1 MSNQASLVQ
10 ADSPRFLQSTRIS
23 GTPTEII
30 LKRKMQSQVLS
41 RCLYVHS
48 PAPGKL
54 LVITWPYESVISSV
68 AFRQVIKGTVVGLRG
83 RPGTITVAIKIQKIN
98 AAESDKSE
106 VWWKNLRQWS
116 SWNHTLTS
124 SDFWD
129 MLWSRCTSQSHFWYL
144 WNMFHL
150 NESAVFCLSFP
161 FDHPP
166 RPRGTWKETCKVTDF
181 GMARE
186 VQQENIYER

>member
-1 MSNQASLVQ
+1 ML
-10 ADSPRFLQSTRIS
+10 PFC
-23 GTPTEII
+23 P
-30 LKRKMQSQVLS
+30 
-41 RCLYVHS
+41 
-48 PAPGKL
+48 L
-54 LVITWPYESVISSV
+54 LTLLI
-68 AFRQVIKGTVVGLRG
+68 AFNFPV
-83 RPGTITVAIKIQKIN
+83 N

-129 MLWSRCTSQSHFWYL
+129 MLWNQYAQLGCMGLIELCDIKRMRLILLQIFFYFGSFFLGLKVSRIGLFASHFRCTSQSHFWYL

-150 NESAVFCLSFP
+150 NESAVLCLSFP

-181 GMARE
+181 GMARD